1 MNAQNITNG
10 DITIFKK
17 KNYYPKFKIFKETF
31 LSLIFDLGGL
41 IAGAIMGYYVSLISV
56 KTWAIAIYPIVLT
69 GRGALNGILGGKLS
83 TGLHLGL
90 INTNIKKNTK
100 YFYSL
105 LASLCLISLITS
117 FIVGIIAFI
126 ITGALIEDLYTIVI
140 SCIAIQALTI
150 LITIPITS
158 VLGFITFKRG
168 FDPDIVVFPI
178 SSTVAD
184 IWATISYLITL
195 SMVFWFGSLGMSII
209 YFISLFFII
218 FVIVLAFL
226 FRREREY
233 WYTLKEALFT
243 ILIITLISAISGFSL
258 SKMRDYIK
266 KSPGIIVVYP
276 ALIDTLGDAAAIFGS
291 ISTTRLFIGFIKSK
305 IGQIRRQTGI
315 LSQILIA
322 TFLFYIIYG
331 FIAFIYEKTLISFF
345 MPIVSFLLCFP
356 IVIIITFIMAILTFT
371 KGMNPDNFVIPIET
385 ALTDAIFTVVIA
397 TLIILLY

>member
-1 MNAQNITNG
+1 
-10 DITIFKK
+10 
-17 KNYYPKFKIFKETF
+17 
-31 LSLIFDLGGL
+31 
-41 IAGAIMGYYVSLISV
+41 
-56 KTWAIAIYPIVLT
+56 
-69 GRGALNGILGGKLS
+69 
-83 TGLHLGL
+83 
-90 INTNIKKNTK
+90 
-100 YFYSL
+100 
-105 LASLCLISLITS
+105 
-117 FIVGIIAFI
+117 
-126 ITGALIEDLYTIVI
+126 
-140 SCIAIQALTI
+140 
-150 LITIPITS
+150 
-158 VLGFITFKRG
+158 
-168 FDPDIVVFPI
+168 
-178 SSTVAD
+178 
-184 IWATISYLITL
+184 
-195 SMVFWFGSLGMSII
+195 
-209 YFISLFFII
+209 
-218 FVIVLAFL
+218 
-226 FRREREY
+226 
-233 WYTLKEALFT
+233 
-243 ILIITLISAISGFSL
+243 
-258 SKMRDYIK
+258 MRDYIK